1 MKASALRTYKIL
13 KYILYKETHFNV
25 TEIFWS
31 FVGAFCGILFVSFLN
46 YYFFSQTDLV
56 LMIGSFGAS
65 AVLIYGIPHSPLSR
79 YRNVFGGHVLSA
91 IIGVTIQHFYG
102 HLPWLAP
109 ALAVSLAIVVMQI
122 TRTIHPP
129 GGATALIAVIG
140 SEKIKS
146 LGYLYVV
153 FPVGIGVVLM
163 LAVGTM
169 ITKVSR
175 NRKSIF
181 KPVRKT
187 NETIM
192 R

>member
-13 KYILYKETHFNV
+13 KYIVYKETHFNLI
-25 TEIFWS
+25 EIFWS
-31 FVGAFCGILFVSFLN
+31 FIGAFCGILFVSLLN

-79 YRNVFGGHVLSA
+79 YRNVIGGHILSA
-91 IIGVTIQHFYG
+91 LVGVTIQYFYG

-146 LGYLYVV
+146 LGYLYVI
-153 FPVGIGVVLM
+153 FPVGIGVLIMLVIGIVL
-163 LAVGTM
+163 
-169 ITKVSR
+169 TKISQ
-175 NRKSIF
+175 NRKSPF
-181 KPVRKT
+181 KLYKKT
-187 NETIM
+187 N
-192 R
+192 